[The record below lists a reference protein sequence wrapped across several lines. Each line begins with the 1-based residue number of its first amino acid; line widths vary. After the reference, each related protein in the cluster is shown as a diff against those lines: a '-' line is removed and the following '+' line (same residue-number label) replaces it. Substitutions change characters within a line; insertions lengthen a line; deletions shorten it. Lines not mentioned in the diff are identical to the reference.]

1 VRAERR
7 NQESVTASYAT
18 AKAGVQFTLDPPP
31 ASCEN
36 CRFHYIE
43 NHRKDEE
50 GPMKLAATRPNHLA
64 IVTNDMLISLGDT
77 LARGSTMLDLI
88 AQYDGI
94 KGKLQESAAKGTATK
109 LEAKLLKPP
118 VENPSKIWA
127 AAGNYKRG
135 TAGLG
140 DARGRGSASN
150 TSPEELLENIFLKP
164 PSSIAGPEDDI
175 IIPKNADSIFPEL
188 ELCVVIGKKA
198 RHLSK
203 VQAYDAVFGY
213 TIMLDVTARGYGLSK
228 NLSGTRNVRKGFETF
243 SPIGPWI
250 TTKDE
255 ISDPHNLWMK
265 LWINGEL
272 KQSAKTDAMINDI
285 PTVISFLS
293 EVTTLYPGD
302 LITTGNPDAP
312 EFQEKLKPGDVL
324 QSEIEGIGAMRQGV
338 AKES

>member
-1 VRAERR
+1 
-7 NQESVTASYAT
+7 
-18 AKAGVQFTLDPPP
+18 
-31 ASCEN
+31 
-36 CRFHYIE
+36 
-43 NHRKDEE
+43 
-50 GPMKLAATRPNHLA
+50 MKLAAIKPNELA
-64 IVTNDMLISLGDT
+64 IVEGEKLISIGEL
-77 LARGSTMLDLI
+77 LPKGSTMIDLI
-88 AQYDGI
+88 TAYDSM
-94 KGKLQESAAKGTATK
+94 KGKLAALAAGGTGVG
-109 LEAKLLKPP
+109 LDAKLLKPP

-140 DARGRGSASN
+140 DARGRGTAAQ

-164 PSSIAGPEDDI
+164 PSAIAGPEDNI
-175 IIPKNADSIFPEL
+175 LIPKNAESIFPEL

-198 RHLSK
+198 RHVSK
-203 VQAYDAVFGY
+203 TRALDVVFGY

-243 SPIGPWI
+243 APIGPWI

-255 ISDPHNLWMK
+255 IADPHNLWMK

-285 PTVISFLS
+285 ATQISFLS
-293 EVTTLYPGD
+293 EVTTLLPGD
-302 LITTGNPDAP
+302 LLTTGNPDAP

-324 QSEIEGIGAMRQGV
+324 KSEIEGIGAMNLGV
-338 AKES
+338 ARQQ

>member
-1 VRAERR
+1 
-7 NQESVTASYAT
+7 
-18 AKAGVQFTLDPPP
+18 
-31 ASCEN
+31 
-36 CRFHYIE
+36 
-43 NHRKDEE
+43 
-50 GPMKLAATRPNHLA
+50 MKLAAIKPNELA
-64 IVTNDMLISLGDT
+64 IVKNETLISIGEL
-77 LARGSTMLDLI
+77 LPKGSTMIDLI
-88 AQYDGI
+88 TAYDGI
-94 KGKLQESAAKGTATK
+94 KGKLDALAAGGTGVG
-109 LEAKLLKPP
+109 LDAKRLKPP

-140 DARGRGSASN
+140 DARGRGTAAK

-164 PSSIAGPEDDI
+164 PSAIAGPEDNI
-175 IIPKNADSIFPEL
+175 LIPKNAESIFPEL

-198 RHLSK
+198 RHVSK
-203 VQAYDAVFGY
+203 AHAFDVVFGY

-243 SPIGPWI
+243 APIGPWI

-255 ISDPHNLWMK
+255 IAEPHNLWMK

-285 PTVISFLS
+285 ATQISFLS
-293 EVTTLYPGD
+293 EVTTLLPGD
-302 LITTGNPDAP
+302 LLTTGNPDSP

-324 QSEIEGIGAMRQGV
+324 KSEIEGIGAMNLGV
-338 AKES
+338 ARQQ

>member
-1 VRAERR
+1 
-7 NQESVTASYAT
+7 
-18 AKAGVQFTLDPPP
+18 
-31 ASCEN
+31 
-36 CRFHYIE
+36 
-43 NHRKDEE
+43 
-50 GPMKLAATRPNHLA
+50 MKLATIKPNGVA
-64 IVTNDMLISLGDT
+64 VVSNDRVFPLGDV
-77 LARGSTMLDLI
+77 LPKGSTMLDVI
-88 AQYDGI
+88 AQFDGI
-94 KGKLQESAAKGTATK
+94 KGKLQEIVEQGEGSR
-109 LEAKLLKPP
+109 LEPKLLKPP
-118 VENPSKIWA
+118 VENPSKVWA
-127 AAGNYKRG
+127 AAGNYQRG

-140 DARGRGSASN
+140 EARGRGSAAK
-150 TSPEELLENIFLKP
+150 TSPDELLENIFLKP
-164 PSSIAGPEDDI
+164 PSSIAGPQDNI

-203 VQAYDAVFGY
+203 AQAYDAVFGY
-213 TIMLDVTARGYGLSK
+213 MIMLDVTARGYGLSK

-243 SPIGPWI
+243 APIGPWI

-255 ISDPHNLWMK
+255 IADPHNLSMK

-285 PTVISFLS
+285 PTLISFLS

-324 QSEIEGIGAMRQGV
+324 KSEIEGIGAMTQGV
-338 AKES
+338 AKEN

>member
-1 VRAERR
+1 
-7 NQESVTASYAT
+7 
-18 AKAGVQFTLDPPP
+18 
-31 ASCEN
+31 
-36 CRFHYIE
+36 
-43 NHRKDEE
+43 
-50 GPMKLAATRPNHLA
+50 MKLAAIKPNELA
-64 IVTNDMLISLGDT
+64 IVKNETLISIGEL
-77 LARGSTMLDLI
+77 LPKGSTMIDLI
-88 AQYDGI
+88 TAYDAM
-94 KGKLQESAAKGTATK
+94 KGKLAALAAGGTGVG
-109 LEAKLLKPP
+109 LDAKRLKPP

-140 DARGRGSASN
+140 DARGRGTAAK

-164 PSSIAGPEDDI
+164 PSAIAGPEDNI
-175 IIPKNADSIFPEL
+175 LIPKNAESIFPEL

-198 RHLSK
+198 RDVSK
-203 VQAYDAVFGY
+203 ARAFDVVFGY

-243 SPIGPWI
+243 APIGPWI

-255 ISDPHNLWMK
+255 IAEPHNLWMK

-285 PTVISFLS
+285 ATQISFLS
-293 EVTTLYPGD
+293 EVTTLLPGD
-302 LITTGNPDAP
+302 LLTTGNPDSP

-324 QSEIEGIGAMRQGV
+324 KSEIEGIGAMNLGV
-338 AKES
+338 ARQQ